1 MLSFSF
7 GEPASLVVLSFV
19 HFFLETLMQMNKR
32 LSLLVPATIGGLIA
46 SGTASAAAD
55 VTAIT
60 AVVADVGVVA
70 AAVFGVFVAIKA
82 AKFIRRAL

>member
-1 MLSFSF
+1 MMSKTRKIQMLYGATLAGLSSF
-7 GEPASLVVLSFV
+7 AV
-19 HFFLETLMQMNKR
+19 
-32 LSLLVPATIGGLIA
+32 
-46 SGTASAAAD
+46 AAPD

-60 AVVADVGVVA
+60 AVVTDVATVA

>member
-1 MLSFSF
+1 M
-7 GEPASLVVLSFV
+7 LSFV
-19 HFFLETLMQMNKR
+19 HFFLEIPLMQTNSK
-32 LSLLVPATIGGLIA
+32 LVLTSVILAVSSGLA
-46 SGTASAAAD
+46 MAAPD

-60 AVVADVGVVA
+60 AVVTDVATVA

>member
-1 MLSFSF
+1 
-7 GEPASLVVLSFV
+7 
-19 HFFLETLMQMNKR
+19 MQMNKR
-32 LSLLVPATIGGLIA
+32 FSVLVPASIGALIA

-60 AVVADVGVVA
+60 AVVADVGLVA

>member
-1 MLSFSF
+1 MFPTSKKYLSAF
-7 GEPASLVVLSFV
+7 AL
-19 HFFLETLMQMNKR
+19 
-32 LSLLVPATIGGLIA
+32 AIA
-46 SGTASAAAD
+46 SGAALATGPD

-60 AVVADVGVVA
+60 SVVTDVATVA

>member
-1 MLSFSF
+1 MMSNTRKILS
-7 GEPASLVVLSFV
+7 
-19 HFFLETLMQMNKR
+19 
-32 LSLLVPATIGGLIA
+32 GLA
-46 SGTASAAAD
+46 FAVTSTVALAAPD

-60 AVVADVGVVA
+60 AVVTDVATVA

>member
-1 MLSFSF
+1 MMSNTRATFAL
-7 GEPASLVVLSFV
+7 VLSS
-19 HFFLETLMQMNKR
+19 
-32 LSLLVPATIGGLIA
+32 LSTMALATGP
-46 SGTASAAAD
+46 D

-60 AVVADVGVVA
+60 GSVTDVATVA

>member
-1 MLSFSF
+1 M
-7 GEPASLVVLSFV
+7 
-19 HFFLETLMQMNKR
+19 TINKR
-32 LSLLVPATIGGLIA
+32 CSVLVLASIAGLLA

-60 AVVADVGVVA
+60 AVITDVGLVA

-82 AKFIRRAL
+82 TKFIRRAL

>member
-1 MLSFSF
+1 MFKNDKLRRQLLAA
-7 GEPASLVVLSFV
+7 GASVTGLV
-19 HFFLETLMQMNKR
+19 
-32 LSLLVPATIGGLIA
+32 A

-60 AVVADVGVVA
+60 SVITDVGLVA